1 MAYKAPSIESSGIV
15 IPTYNDIIEYMV
27 ELYLLWGNP
36 PILYSDYL
44 KRKEVYIRWTLLKK

>member
-27 ELYLLWGNP
+27 EQTKKIYGNDIYLEED
-36 PILYSDYL
+36 SQD
-44 KRKEVYIRWTLLKK
+44 